1 MGLLLN
7 LTPLSTWKIHS
18 LEVQAAQG
26 KALLMPQ
33 GTVYLPFF
41 IATSRFCTHFLSSTR
56 SLMITLPYGDILTH
70 TRPSFY
76 SGPTFALRFFLGSN
90 LNVTPQADL
99 S

>member
-1 MGLLLN
+1 MVLMGS

-18 LEVQAAQG
+18 LEVQAAQS

-41 IATSRFCTHFLSSTR
+41 IAISRFCTHFLTSTR
-56 SLMITLPYGDILTH
+56 SLMIMLSYGDTLTH

-76 SGPTFALRFFLGSN
+76 PGPTFALRFLLG
-90 LNVTPQADL
+90 V
-99 S
+99 

>member
-1 MGLLLN
+1 MGLMLN
-7 LTPLSTWKIHS
+7 LTPLSPWKIHS

-41 IATSRFCTHFLSSTR
+41 MATSRFYTHFLTSTR
-56 SLMITLPYGDILTH
+56 SLMITLSYGDILIH
-70 TRPSFY
+70 RRPSFY
-76 SGPTFALRFFLGSN
+76 PGPTFALRFLLGSN